1 VALPSAG
8 HLSARSA
15 ELPCDAAQPKPAG
28 GRVRHAAPAARG
40 SGVSPGMPGGSGVS
54 PGMKDHGSAMSTR
67 FLIIAALVCGV
78 VILAASAIQIL
89 LAR

>member
-1 VALPSAG
+1 MALPCAG

-15 ELPCDAAQPKPAG
+15 ELPCDAPSLSPPAG
-28 GRVRHAAPAARG
+28 ECDTPPRLPRG
-40 SGVSPGMPGGSGVS
+40 SGVSPGME
-54 PGMKDHGSAMSTR
+54 DHGSAMSTR

>member
-1 VALPSAG
+1 MPLW
-8 HLSARSA
+8 R
-15 ELPCDAAQPKPAG
+15 
-28 GRVRHAAPAARG
+28 
-40 SGVSPGMPGGSGVS
+40 PGGSGVS

>member
-1 VALPSAG
+1 M
-8 HLSARSA
+8 
-15 ELPCDAAQPKPAG
+15 
-28 GRVRHAAPAARG
+28 
-40 SGVSPGMPGGSGVS
+40 SPWRE
-54 PGMKDHGSAMSTR
+54 DHGRAMSTR